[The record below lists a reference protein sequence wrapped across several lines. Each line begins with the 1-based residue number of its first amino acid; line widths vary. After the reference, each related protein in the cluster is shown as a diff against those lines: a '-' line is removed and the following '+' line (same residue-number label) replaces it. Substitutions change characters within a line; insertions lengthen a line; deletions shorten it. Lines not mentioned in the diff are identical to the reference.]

1 MFKQSGW
8 AVLAAAV
15 LVGGASSAQAR
26 ERVAFDGGVRP
37 GTIVIKTSERRL

>member
-8 AVLAAAV
+8 AVLAAV
-15 LVGGASSAQAR
+15 LAGVALPAQAR

-37 GTIVIKTSERRL
+37 GTIVILAPS